1 MVLLLLPSFSLFL
14 FLFFPPFASSFSLL
28 YSFVRSFEFYFPLDN
43 CVRTFVC
50 ILPSGVQMRMA
61 LCLACLLAC
70 RSFDTFTFCIK
81 CEWLYCLETTLDD
94 VVCSMFNVQGGWRSP
109 LVIALLLPY
118 LYSSNNK
125 IICFFFFSSFSIYL
139 NSISSIFSPIKTE
152 EKNKRQKK
160 RPHTVE
166 IPFWHISIFQLYSR
180 DIYIV

>member
-1 MVLLLLPSFSLFL
+1 MVLLPLPSFSLFL

-70 RSFDTFTFCIK
+70 RSFDTFTFCIE

-94 VVCSMFNVQGGWRSP
+94 VVCSMYIVQGGWRSP

-125 IICFFFFSSFSIYL
+125 IICFFLLFLFNLLEFHLFYLFTHQNRREKQETKKATTHSWNSFLAYL
-139 NSISSIFSPIKTE
+139 DISAIF
-152 EKNKRQKK
+152 
-160 RPHTVE
+160 
-166 IPFWHISIFQLYSR
+166 
-180 DIYIV
+180 